1 MVRKTKQWVPVD
13 GTRWRSEVANGR
25 ENRRV
30 GALTTLLI
38 VVSWRPFAS
47 YQLSVDF
54 GVLGGALAG
63 VLALFFT
70 KH

>member
-1 MVRKTKQWVPVD
+1 MVAKIVEWVPI
-13 GTRWRSEVANGR
+13 
-25 ENRRV
+25 
-30 GALTTLLI
+30 TTLLI